1 MENWSVT
8 HEERK
13 VFENQFLSLKPSTA
27 DGTISGENA
36 KGFFVQSGLPP
47 NILAFIW

>member
-8 HEERK
+8 VEERK
-13 VFENQFLSLKPSTA
+13 IFETQFSSLNPV
-27 DGTISGENA
+27 DGNITGENA
-36 KGFFVQSGLPP
+36 KRFFVQSSLPP